1 MNKIIS
7 HIKLIINIIK
17 NKYIHKFRQNIR
29 LYSGNIWKIRRNNM
43 NNFKLMLKV
52 NNSRNIDEI
61 ICNKITLE
69 MKKLCRD
76 IKEREEKEE
85 ENKSKKLER
94 EKKEIQ
100 KRKIEQIENRIR
112 GISKI
117 FINFQR
123 NMENIRENE
132 IRNKLLKGETT
143 HEVNET
149 DKELQKVIEK
159 AEKEMYEKIYIE
171 EDKNQIA
178 DRMNGIKE
186 LLENFDDDMN
196 FILRLEMQQTKM
208 GNLIIEEEKMSQI

>member
-1 MNKIIS
+1 
-7 HIKLIINIIK
+7 
-17 NKYIHKFRQNIR
+17 
-29 LYSGNIWKIRRNNM
+29 M

-117 FINFQR
+117 FINYQR

-143 HEVNET
+143 HEINET

-159 AEKEMYEKIYIE
+159 AEKEMYEKIYRE
-171 EDKNQIA
+171 EDKDQIA

>member
-1 MNKIIS
+1 
-7 HIKLIINIIK
+7 
-17 NKYIHKFRQNIR
+17 
-29 LYSGNIWKIRRNNM
+29 M

-52 NNSRNIDEI
+52 NNSRNIDEV

-69 MKKLCRD
+69 MKKLCKD
-76 IKEREEKEE
+76 IKEEEGKEEK
-85 ENKSKKLER
+85 NKTNKLER
-94 EKKEIQ
+94 ENKEIQ

-117 FINFQR
+117 FINYQR

-132 IRNKLLKGETT
+132 IRNKVLKGETP

-159 AEKEMYEKIYIE
+159 AEKEMCEKIDRE
-171 EDKNQIA
+171 EDKNQIT

>member
-1 MNKIIS
+1 
-7 HIKLIINIIK
+7 
-17 NKYIHKFRQNIR
+17 
-29 LYSGNIWKIRRNNM
+29 M

-52 NNSRNIDEI
+52 NNSKNIDEV

-69 MKKLCRD
+69 MKKLCKD
-76 IKEREEKEE
+76 IKEEEGKEEK
-85 ENKSKKLER
+85 NKTNKLER
-94 EKKEIQ
+94 ENKEIQ

-117 FINFQR
+117 FINYQR

-132 IRNKLLKGETT
+132 IRNKLLKGETQ

-159 AEKEMYEKIYIE
+159 AEKEMCEKIDRE
-171 EDKNQIA
+171 EDKNQIT

-196 FILRLEMQQTKM
+196 FILRLEMQQTKL